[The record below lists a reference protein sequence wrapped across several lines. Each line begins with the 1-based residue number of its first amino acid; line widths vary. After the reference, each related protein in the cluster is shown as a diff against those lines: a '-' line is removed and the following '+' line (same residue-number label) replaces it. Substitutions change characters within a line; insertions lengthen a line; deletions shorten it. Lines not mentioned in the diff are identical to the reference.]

1 MRCRLALIISDA
13 FDLRETC
20 ILKRRLDSA
29 LASLCEFALKQW

>member
-13 FDLRETC
+13 LTPKDCT
-20 ILKRRLDSA
+20 LKRCLDAA